1 MNRVRIFAC
10 AGAGLALAALGWCLP
25 EATGLSAATVSR
37 SAGLALLGFA
47 MVAAGLVFRAAMR
60 ASKTV
65 APLRATQQPSEFRR
79 GFDKRAKAGVK
90 QPAARAFAQNDV
102 VVALRRAVAE
112 QAQQPQPVPVGV
124 NLSADQVER
133 LQDMLHSRA
142 AELRTRN
149 TEAAKR
155 QFLRSGVDIHGLV
168 RR

>member
-25 EATGLSAATVSR
+25 ETTGLSAATVSR

-60 ASKTV
+60 AGKTV
-65 APLRATQQPSEFRR
+65 PPLKAPRQPSEFRR
-79 GFDKRAKAGVK
+79 GFDKRAKAGMK
-90 QPAARAFAQNDV
+90 QSKPRAFAQDEV

-112 QAQQPQPVPVGV
+112 QAQQPQPVPAGV

-149 TEAAKR
+149 AQAAKR
-155 QFLRSGVDIHGLV
+155 QFLRSGVDVHGLA
-168 RR
+168 RI